1 MNQRKT
7 VWLRKIIFL
16 TIVILTVVSSVARVQ
31 PAFAQAAP
39 ANFDAIDEYI
49 STKMEELRIPGAAL
63 VIVQDDQIVHL
74 KGFGVADGSGRPVT
88 PQTPFFTGS
97 TGKSFTALAI
107 MQLVEAGK
115 IKLDAPVQT
124 YLPWF
129 RVADANAN
137 ASQIITVRHLLNM
150 MIGITRSIGQEQLA
164 NTDLSDSAIE
174 NNVRAL
180 AEVKLNA
187 SPDEQFE

>member
-1 MNQRKT
+1 MIRNITFVSLAILMFISSSLGVSRSFAKT
-7 VWLRKIIFL
+7 GL
-16 TIVILTVVSSVARVQ
+16 TDFEEV
-31 PAFAQAAP
+31 
-39 ANFDAIDEYI
+39 DAYI
-49 STKMEELRIPGAAL
+49 SAKMEELDIPGAAL
-63 VIVQDDQIVHL
+63 VIVHDDQIVHL

-97 TGKSFTALAI
+97 TGKSITALAI

-129 RVADANAN
+129 RVADAK
-137 ASQIITVRHLLNM
+137 ASEVITVRQLLNM
-150 MIGITRSIGQEQLA
+150 TSGIPRSIGQEQLA

-180 AEVKLNA
+180 AKIELIA
-187 SPDEQFE
+187 PPGQRYE